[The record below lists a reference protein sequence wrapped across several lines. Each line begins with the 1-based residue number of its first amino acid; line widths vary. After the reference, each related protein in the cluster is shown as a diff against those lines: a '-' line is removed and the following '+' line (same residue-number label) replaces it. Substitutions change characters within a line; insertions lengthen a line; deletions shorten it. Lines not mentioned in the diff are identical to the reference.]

1 MRAVLGILKL
11 IGKLNFSANKPYWKL
26 VKVIHVS
33 LTIQQR
39 ESLSVDAT
47 LSSWNSSRYWGR

>member
-11 IGKLNFSANKPYWKL
+11 IGKFNFSANKPYYKPI
-26 VKVIHVS
+26 KVIHVS
-33 LTIQQR
+33 FTIQQR

-47 LSSWNSSRYWGR
+47 LSSWNSSRH